1 MAYPVPPDRTVYTFH
16 RDLLDQKHLMIAGA
30 AGSGKSVLL
39 NGMIYNALLRP
50 PVDCSGGVQFVLIDL
65 KGHELD
71 RYAPLPHTLR
81 YAVEPEEAVSAL
93 AYAVNL
99 MLSRDRYMSKN
110 HLRMYDGGD
119 VYILIDEF
127 ADLMTTAKKAVLPL
141 IQRLAQRGRSAR
153 IHIVLCTQ
161 NPIVKIIPS
170 EIKCN
175 FDSIIGLHTAN
186 AQQSRNI
193 IDVSGCENLKIGEA
207 YYIKPGHDLEKRTG
221 IPLFTDEQ
229 IEARVNWWLDH
240 SPKSVSSIFGR
251 LFKRA

>member
-1 MAYPVPPDRTVYTFH
+1 MIWRTPGGKYNFWH
-16 RDLLDQKHLMIAGA
+16 MELLEQKHLMIAGA

-39 NGMIYNALLRP
+39 NGIIYNALFSAP
-50 PVDCSGGVQFVLIDL
+50 SNIPGGKYFILIDL

-93 AYAVNL
+93 EYAVNL
-99 MLSRDRYMSKN
+99 MLARDREMNQK
-110 HLRMYDGGD
+110 HLRMYDGAD

-127 ADLMTTAKKAVLPL
+127 ADLMNMAKKQVCPL

-153 IHIVLCTQ
+153 IHVFLCTQ

-175 FDSIIGLHTAN
+175 FDSIVGLHTAN
-186 AQQSRNI
+186 RQQSRNI
-193 IDVSGCENLKIGEA
+193 LDVGGCEHLPIGSA
-207 YYIKPGHDLEKRTG
+207 YYIKPGSDIVRVEG

-229 IEARVNWWLDH
+229 IEDRVQWWTSQKPTKTGFLR
-240 SPKSVSSIFGR
+240 R
-251 LFKRA
+251 LFKKSA